1 MSNNAKVATL
11 SADSHHAIKVRDL
24 TKYYGRPGRGVL
36 AVDHISFDV
45 RRGEVFGFL
54 GPNGAGKTTT
64 QRMLTTLLEPTEGRI
79 VINGHDLAHDTYPV
93 KRQMGLVPEESNVY
107 TELTA
112 WGNLMFTAQLY
123 RVPRSERA
131 ARARELLETFGLWEK
146 RDVKVE
152 DFSKGMRRRLSIAMA
167 IIHRPTLL
175 FMDEPTPG
183 LDAQSARAIRDLI
196 RQLNAEGTT
205 VFLTTHQIEEAN
217 QLCDRVTIIHHGQIA
232 AIDTPEQ
239 LKRAF
244 QRVQSVEV
252 ALEPDGGSTG
262 PVLSPSAS
270 LGMNSAEGL
279 TGTQDHGKSLAA
291 LPGVTTPVKM
301 GDKWRLYTEDPSA
314 LLPRVMDYARS
325 HDLRVVSLSTL
336 GPSLEDVFLEITGQQ
351 VGTVHHGTQ
360 ENAQRRR
367 GMGKR
372 KGGGR

>member
-1 MSNNAKVATL
+1 MPSRAKVANTLNANSNNA
-11 SADSHHAIKVRDL
+11 IEVRDL

-79 VINGHDLAHDTYPV
+79 VINGHDLAHDAYPV
-93 KRQMGLVPEESNVY
+93 KRRTGLVPEESNVY
-107 TELTA
+107 AELTA
-112 WGNLMFTAQLY
+112 WDNLMFTARLY
-123 RVPRSERA
+123 RVPRAECVI
-131 ARARELLETFGLWEK
+131 RARELLETFGLWEK
-146 RDVKVE
+146 RGVKVE

-183 LDAQSARAIRDLI
+183 LDAQSARAIRDLM
-196 RQLNAEGTT
+196 RRLNAEGTT
-205 VFLTTHQIEEAN
+205 IFLTTHQIEEAN
-217 QLCDRVTIIHHGQIA
+217 QLCDRVAIINHGQIA
-232 AIDTPEQ
+232 AIDTPER

-244 QRVQSVEV
+244 RRVQSVEV
-252 ALEPDGGSTG
+252 ALEPDG
-262 PVLSPSAS
+262 
-270 LGMNSAEGL
+270 
-279 TGTQDHGKSLAA
+279 QKHGEPLAA

-314 LLPRVMDYARS
+314 LLPRVMDYVRS
-325 HDLRVVSLSTL
+325 HRLRVVSLSTL

-351 VGTVHHGTQ
+351 VGMVRHGIQ
-360 ENAQRRR
+360 ENASRRRR
-367 GMGKR
+367 GMGRR
-372 KGGGR
+372 KGGRQ

>member
-1 MSNNAKVATL
+1 MPTDAKSATLNTDFNNA
-11 SADSHHAIKVRDL
+11 IEVRDL
-24 TKYYGRPGRGVL
+24 TKTYGRPGRGVL
-36 AVDHISFDV
+36 AVDHISFNV
-45 RRGEVFGFL
+45 RQGQVFGFL

-64 QRMLTTLLEPTEGRI
+64 QRMLTTLLEPTEGHI
-79 VINGHDLAHDTYPV
+79 VINGHDLAHDAYPV
-93 KRQMGLVPEESNVY
+93 KRKTGLVPEESNVY
-107 TELTA
+107 AELTA
-112 WGNLMFTAQLY
+112 WDNLMFTARLY

-146 RDVKVE
+146 REVKVE

-205 VFLTTHQIEEAN
+205 IFLTTHQIEEAN
-217 QLCDRVTIIHHGQIA
+217 QLCDRVAIIHHGQIA

-252 ALEPDGGSTG
+252 ALEPDGQ
-262 PVLSPSAS
+262 V
-270 LGMNSAEGL
+270 
-279 TGTQDHGKSLAA
+279 HGKALAA

-314 LLPRVMDYARS
+314 LLPRVMDYAHS
-325 HDLRVVSLSTL
+325 HHLRVVSLSTL

-367 GMGKR
+367 GMGRR
-372 KGGGR
+372 KGGRR